1 MLTLRHLHFDRCDR
15 MGGQHDTT
23 RKGTEGVVSMM
34 AHLILAF
41 LSGSF
46 MLLDPF
52 GKGCQL
58 ICYVNQ

>member
-1 MLTLRHLHFDRCDR
+1 
-15 MGGQHDTT
+15 
-23 RKGTEGVVSMM
+23 MM